1 MPSLCSRDQS
11 VCLSVCPTPPAQKGA
26 FYGYA
31 YYRTLMATPLL
42 EVECNGMKQQCVS
55 EQRLLLN
62 GILAL

>member
-1 MPSLCSRDQS
+1 M
-11 VCLSVCPTPPAQKGA
+11 PPAQKGA

-42 EVECNGMKQQCVS
+42 EVECNGMKQQCLS
-55 EQRLLLN
+55 EQRLLHN